1 MSLSAVASF
10 ATFAKSELE
19 THYLSKYTKQWK
31 RRNYTLRLC
40 NFT

>member
-1 MSLSAVASF
+1 MSLPAVAGF
-10 ATFAKSELE
+10 AIFAKSELE